1 MTLQTFIFGGIF
13 IIAGALFVSLF
24 LKSFYDKKFVKA
36 LLIKGLGSLCFFGFA
51 LFNFFSGEFSF
62 ARLTILIGLGLGVI
76 GDEVIALC
84 QVYPNHDKE
93 HFLGGGVFFVVGHIF
108 YMGTMIFLLGGPNW
122 IALVIA
128 FVLLLALSFFYESK
142 KKFFANELGGSLKLY
157 ISIVIFFASVG
168 IGLFLKHGT
177 AWAALLALGGI
188 LFTVSDNILFAFKLG
203 KGAKFK
209 QNIELHVAYYL
220 AQFAIAWSISC
231 I

>member
-1 MTLQTFIFGGIF
+1 MTLQTCIFGLIF
-13 IIAGALFVSLF
+13 MVAGALFVSLF

-36 LLIKGLGSLCFFGFA
+36 LLIKGLASLCFFGFGA
-51 LFNFFSGEFSF
+51 FNFFTSEFSW
-62 ARLTILIGLGLGVI
+62 AKLAILVGLGLGII

-84 QVYPNHDKE
+84 QIYPNHDKE
-93 HFLGGGVFFVVGHIF
+93 HFLGGGVFFVVGHVF
-108 YMGTMIFLLGGPNW
+108 YMGAMIFLLGGPSW
-122 IALVIA
+122 IALAVA
-128 FVLLLALSFFYESK
+128 FVLMMAISFYYETK